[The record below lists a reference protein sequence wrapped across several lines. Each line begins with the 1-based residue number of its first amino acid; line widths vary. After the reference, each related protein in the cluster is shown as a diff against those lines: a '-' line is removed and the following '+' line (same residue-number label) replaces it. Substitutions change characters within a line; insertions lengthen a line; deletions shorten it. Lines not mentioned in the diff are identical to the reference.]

1 MTTRDHVPEETE
13 AQGRFPQK
21 KGWDSNQVA
30 GALESTLPAPD
41 SAVSET
47 WEVTLRKPADSRA
60 P

>member
-1 MTTRDHVPEETE
+1 MPEETE
-13 AQGRFPQK
+13 AQGKLPQK

-30 GALESTLPAPD
+30 GALESTFPAPD

-47 WEVTLRKPADSRA
+47 WEVMLRKSADSRA

>member
-1 MTTRDHVPEETE
+1 MPEETE
-13 AQGRFPQK
+13 AQGKLPQK

-30 GALESTLPAPD
+30 GALESTFPAPD

-47 WEVTLRKPADSRA
+47 WEVTLRKSADSRA